1 MHHCLTTQELRQL
14 IDYTIRHST
23 LDDTQLQAQIEQAMN
38 WQLELSALTYLFSHI
53 LCGKTVDGW
62 DCRSLIRVF
71 YRLDEQMDF
80 RIQEC
85 NFAFIDY
92 MLRNLRR
99 RSLSLEEELVDFQ
112 NHLGEHRYE
121 CNLRY

>member
-23 LDDTQLQAQIEQAMN
+23 LDDSQLQAQIEQAMN
-38 WQLELSALTYLFSHI
+38 WQLELSALTYLFSQI
-53 LCGKTVDGW
+53 LCGKTIDGW

-80 RIQEC
+80 SIQEC
-85 NFAFIDY
+85 NFTFVDY

-112 NHLGEHRYE
+112 NRLGEHRYE